1 MLPTEDLFVYVYVL
15 IHDLI
20 MAGAIA
26 IPARPGPEPACSD
39 AELLAIA
46 LVRHLLGRR
55 SEAGFLAE
63 VARDWA
69 HLFPR
74 LPHQSEANRRIRWLW
89 GTFEQFRAHLAGLV
103 PEDDCQQV
111 DTTALPVKHP
121 SRVRGADGW
130 TGPGNDLAARFG
142 RDAAHAEWFYG
153 FRLAIKTDLGSRIVR
168 AWSIVPA
175 AVNEREVAEDLLQ
188 AGPAPR
194 DLLADKGFNGTDF
207 AEALAGRGT
216 AVLIPPGK
224 HQRASMPPIL
234 QKIIAE
240 WRNRVETT
248 FKEITGQMEL
258 ARHGAHTFWGL
269 LTRVAATIA
278 AHTLMRLCFATI
290 WGGGPGRVP
299 VPNWDRS
306 HRGGGGGR
314 AEPVRVLPRRCAPMY
329 VTQVEWAA
337 GPVRGL
343 VFVLTVNMGRPHA
356 KGE

>member
-15 IHDLI
+15 VDDAISS
-20 MAGAIA
+20 GAIA
-26 IPARPGPEPACSD
+26 IPPRPGPAPACSD

-89 GTFEQFRAHLAGLV
+89 GASEQLRAALAARL
-103 PEDDCQQV
+103 PEDDCQQI
-111 DTTALPVKHP
+111 DTSALPVKHA
-121 SRVRGADGW
+121 SRVRGPDQW

-175 AVNEREVAEDLLQ
+175 AVSERDVAQDLLE
-188 AGPAPR
+188 AGPPPR
-194 DLLADKGFNGTDF
+194 DLLADKGFNGKAF
-207 AEALAGRGT
+207 AAQQTARGT
-216 AVLIPPGK
+216 AVLVPPTK
-224 HQRASMPPIL
+224 EQRKRMPAIL
-234 QKIIAE
+234 QKVIAE
-240 WRNRVETT
+240 RRNRVEAS
-248 FKEITGQMEL
+248 FGEITDLMEL

-269 LTRVAATIA
+269 LTRTAATIA
-278 AHTLMRLCFATI
+278 AHTLLHTCLA
-290 WGGGPGRVP
+290 
-299 VPNWDRS
+299 D
-306 HRGGGGGR
+306 
-314 AEPVRVLPRRCAPMY
+314 
-329 VTQVEWAA
+329 
-337 GPVRGL
+337 L
-343 VFVLTVNMGRPHA
+343 VQA
-356 KGE
+356 